1 MIAIYLLIRCELG
14 SEKEIIEKIAAIPQ
28 TREVKGTF
36 GVYDIFAKIESS
48 SQDDLDEL
56 MTNKIR
62 KIDHIQSTNT
72 LTVIESQGG
81 L

>member
-1 MIAIYLLIRCELG
+1 MITIYLLIRCELG

>member
-1 MIAIYLLIRCELG
+1 MITIYLLIRCELG
-14 SEKEIIEKIAAIPQ
+14 SEKEIIEKIATIPQ